1 MLHKRP
7 RSQSPVQPDRGVR
20 NGKRLTVAPS
30 GIRAVQAH
38 LGNLPSKFPGNPS
51 FFFPPTSSAKT
62 SEVPSRDHEGK
73 NDPPAQSSVQGDIDS
88 DGWSIRASSRSSDR
102 NRGSLP
108 PPHNNTTSR
117 FQLPHKPEPHSRSA
131 MESSIDV
138 VLERLKRAGLRL
150 ATADEGDPW
159 RDGRAGGGAE
169 SKFSSS
175 QVRDHN
181 GVQVSYPYY
190 THSKA
195 VQS

>member
-1 MLHKRP
+1 
-7 RSQSPVQPDRGVR
+7 
-20 NGKRLTVAPS
+20 
-30 GIRAVQAH
+30 
-38 LGNLPSKFPGNPS
+38 
-51 FFFPPTSSAKT
+51 
-62 SEVPSRDHEGK
+62 
-73 NDPPAQSSVQGDIDS
+73 
-88 DGWSIRASSRSSDR
+88 
-102 NRGSLP
+102 
-108 PPHNNTTSR
+108 
-117 FQLPHKPEPHSRSA
+117 